1 DRRRRRDDHGA
12 LPRRLAGPVPGGGRL
27 SLSRRRPS
35 RAAWP
40 AGGGFAGHGV
50 RREGVR
56 DDLLHDADPVDAP
69 ALPLRPGDAPGMGR
83 SVPAVDP
90 EHRRHRTR
98 AAGDRKAGELMPT
111 ARRFYLREVLEGV
124 ALTAGH
130 FFRNM
135 GRHIAH
141 AFGRPV
147 KGAVTIQYP
156 EERRPYSPPLRTLRR
171 LVRRED
177 GSPRCVACM
186 MCETVCPARCIY
198 IVAEEH
204 PNPEIEKMPARFDID
219 LGKCVFCGYC
229 VEACPED
236 AIRMDTG
243 ILEFSTY

>member
-1 DRRRRRDDHGA
+1 
-12 LPRRLAGPVPGGGRL
+12 
-27 SLSRRRPS
+27 
-35 RAAWP
+35 
-40 AGGGFAGHGV
+40 
-50 RREGVR
+50 
-56 DDLLHDADPVDAP
+56 
-69 ALPLRPGDAPGMGR
+69 
-83 SVPAVDP
+83 
-90 EHRRHRTR
+90 
-98 AAGDRKAGELMPT
+98 MPT
-111 ARRFYLREVLEGV
+111 AQRFYLREVLDGV

-156 EERRPYSPPLRTLRR
+156 EERRPYSPRLRTLHR

-186 MCETVCPARCIY
+186 MCETVCPAHCIY

-243 ILEFSTY
+243 ILEFSTYDRRSMVYTKETLLALEPADPDGRPRSLIPIPPSRAV